1 MVMLSKIRAC
11 EMAQLA
17 NALAPNPD
25 NLSGIYKTFMV
36 GEN

>member
-1 MVMLSKIRAC
+1 
-11 EMAQLA
+11 MAQLA

-36 GEN
+36 GENWLPQIVF